1 MGPLLPRIPRP
12 LGIRWRTAE
21 PRFPRDTGTEAP
33 PHEVDLRRLLPGGLG
48 LGGLEPIEGGA
59 HVSDKIGHHVALED
73 LGREVPTLA
82 QYPLSQGEGQ
92 THQLHAP
99 GMVGGVVSAQGWGHV
114 GEEDVKTVRAQ
125 AIEERGV
132 PHPAP
137 DHPDA
142 GGRLHSPYVHGHH
155 LALRPG
161 KFPGHQA
168 PAPRSGP
175 EIQDAVPLP
184 DQVEALLKLDE
195 LERGPGPQPLALGR
209 PVIGIPPTALHP
221 GSRHTGGEAPSKKT
235 VGLRKGGVPPP
246 LSQGTFKTKYART
259 PIWSSRPDFHGRGAS
274 MKLDLGCGNKKDG
287 DIGLDFHRTPAVDVQ
302 ASLLGGLPFRDEVFH
317 RVASH
322 QVLEHLPLGH
332 VGGKD
337 PLFELSDEVWRIVK
351 PGGIWETDVPYAL
364 SYAPYSDPTHRRFF
378 VPETF
383 QWLTYPDKAPYYPR
397 KLWLPDRLEIDR
409 GFLRNLRYNSYHV
422 KTHLPRVFRIVQH
435 LHLGHPDGIT
445 VWLRKEG
452 TTTLRESPRS

>member
-1 MGPLLPRIPRP
+1 MGPLFPRIPLP
-12 LGIRWRTAE
+12 SGIRWWTAE

-73 LGREVPTLA
+73 LGPEVPILP
-82 QYPLSQGEGQ
+82 QYLLGQGEGQ
-92 THQLHAP
+92 AHQLDAP
-99 GMVGGVVSAQGWGHV
+99 GVISGVVSAQGRGHV
-114 GEEDVKTVRAQ
+114 GEEDVKTIRAQ

-132 PHPAP
+132 SHPAT

-142 GGRLHSPYVHGHH
+142 RGRFHSAYVHGHH
-155 LALRPG
+155 LALRTG
-161 KFPGHQA
+161 KFPGHEA

-175 EIQDAVPLP
+175 EVQDAVPPP
-184 DQVEALLKLDE
+184 DQVEALLQLDE

-209 PVIGIPPTALHP
+209 PVIGIPPTALDP
-221 GSRHTGGEAPSKKT
+221 RSRHTRGESPSKKRP
-235 VGLRKGGVPPP
+235 LACQRKVPCPP
-246 LSQGTFKTKYART
+246 SQGTFKTKYART
-259 PIWSSRPDFHGRGAS
+259 PIRSSRPDFCGLGAS

-287 DIGLDFHRTPAVDVQ
+287 DIGLDFHRTPAVDIQ
-302 ASLLGGLPFRDEVFH
+302 ASLLGGLPFRDAVFD

-322 QVLEHLPLGH
+322 QVLEHLPLGR

-337 PLFELSDEVWRIVK
+337 PLFQLSDEVWRIVK
-351 PGGIWETDVPYAL
+351 PGGIWEIDVPHAL
-364 SYAPYSDPTHRRFF
+364 SYAAYSDPTHRRFF

-397 KLWLPDRLEIDR
+397 KLWLLDRMEIDR
-409 GFLRNLRYNSYHV
+409 GFLRSLRYNSYHV
-422 KTHLPRVFRIVQH
+422 KTHLPRLFRIVQR

-452 TTTLRESPRS
+452 PTPPRESSRP